1 MNIYH
6 SVKKDKV
13 TWIRFRENNMA
24 IVGIDLGTTNS
35 LVAIYDEDKI
45 SIIPNRF
52 GEHLTPSVVSILEEG
67 DIVVGK
73 SARER
78 FIVAPGETF
87 SAFKRDIGTAKV
99 FGSDKMSFTPT
110 ELSAIVL
117 KSIAEDAQKALG
129 QPIEK
134 VVISVP
140 AYFTDIQ
147 RKATLEAA
155 HIAGLNTIGIVNEPT
170 AAALAYH
177 LHESD
182 RERLIGVVDL
192 GGGTFDVSILD
203 IYESVIEVKA
213 VAGDNYLGG
222 EDFDF
227 AIAEFICS
235 KYGLELKELDLKDIN
250 RLKYIA
256 EQFKIAFDT
265 VDKQVYEIQLSDR
278 VLKIELDHEE
288 FEEACIPIIARLKE
302 PVRKALIDADIDF
315 MDIEEIVLVG
325 GSTKMPIVKR
335 QITRLFGKVPLS
347 YLNPDEVVAQGAAVY
362 AALRENNVKLSDM
375 VMTDVCPYTL
385 GTETMDRGADGEY
398 HKRYDP
404 IIERNMTVP
413 ISQMHQYVAIDDFQK
428 ELRIKIYQGENPDPD
443 QNIFLGELVHEIP
456 SGSLVDSMTTVRF
469 TYDRNGIL
477 EVITNNIKKKE
488 EKRAIM
494 LNSNT
499 LSEEEVEA
507 CLAKISE
514 LKTHPYKDEENLF
527 IMSKAEKLYDM
538 LVEEDRVSVNEA
550 IILFRDA
557 LLSQNVI
564 RITKAKEVMN
574 SLFETY
580 KEKI

>member
-1 MNIYH
+1 
-6 SVKKDKV
+6 
-13 TWIRFRENNMA
+13 MA

-35 LVAIYDEDKI
+35 LVAIYNKEKTN
-45 SIIPNRF
+45 IIPNRF
-52 GEHLTPSVVSILEEG
+52 NEHLTPSVISLMDTGEL
-67 DIVVGK
+67 VVGK

-78 FIVAPGETF
+78 LIVAPRRTF
-87 SAFKRDIGTAKV
+87 SAFKRDMGTAKV
-99 FGSDKMSFTPT
+99 FETKDQRFTPT
-110 ELSAIVL
+110 ELSAIIL
-117 KSIAEDAQKALG
+117 KTVAEDAELALNET
-129 QPIEK
+129 IEK

-147 RKATLEAA
+147 RKATMEAA
-155 HIAGLNTIGIVNEPT
+155 KIAGLNTIGIVNEPT

-222 EDFDF
+222 EDFDY
-227 AIAEFICS
+227 AIAEFICQ
-235 KYGLELKELDLKDIN
+235 KYGMVLEELDLKDVN

-256 EQFKIAFDT
+256 EQLKIGFDT
-265 VDKQVYEIQLSDR
+265 KDHMSYEVQLTDGL
-278 VLKIELDHEE
+278 VNIELDHEE
-288 FEEACIPIIARLKE
+288 FEEACLPVIARLKE
-302 PVRKALIDADIDF
+302 PVRKALMDADIDF
-315 MDIEEIVLVG
+315 MDIEEVVLVG

-347 YLNPDEVVAQGAAVY
+347 YLNPDEVVAQGSAVY
-362 AALRENNVKLSDM
+362 AALREKNIDLIDM

-385 GTETMDRGADGEY
+385 GTETMERGVDGEY

-413 ISQMHQYVAIDDFQK
+413 ISKMHQYVAIDDFQK
-428 ELRIKIYQGENPDPD
+428 ELRIKVYQGENPDPD
-443 QNIFLGELVHEIP
+443 QNVFLGELVHEIA

-477 EVITNNIKKKE
+477 EVITNNIKRKE

-499 LSEEEVEA
+499 LSEEEIEK
-507 CLAKISE
+507 CLAKVSD

-527 IMSKAEKLYDM
+527 LMSKAEKLYD
-538 LVEEDRVSVNEA
+538 LLSDEDRVRVNET

-557 LLSQNVI
+557 LLSQNTI
-564 RITKAKEVMN
+564 RITKAKEVVN
-574 SLFETY
+574 GLFEVY
-580 KEKI
+580 KEML

>member
-1 MNIYH
+1 M
-6 SVKKDKV
+6 S
-13 TWIRFRENNMA
+13 

-35 LVAIYDEDKI
+35 LAAIYDSDKTN
-45 SIIPNRF
+45 IIPNRF
-52 GEHLTPSVVSILEEG
+52 GEHLTPSVVSILDSG
-67 DIVVGK
+67 DVAVGK

-78 FIVAPGETF
+78 LIVAPRDTF
-87 SAFKRDIGTAKV
+87 SAFKRDMGTAKV
-99 FGSDKMSFTPT
+99 FETGGQSFTPT

-117 KSIAEDAQKALG
+117 RNVSEYAEQTLG
-129 QPIEK
+129 GGIDK

-140 AYFTDIQ
+140 AYFTDLQ
-147 RKATLEAA
+147 RKATMEAA
-155 HIAGLNTIGIVNEPT
+155 KIAGLNTIGIVNEPT

-227 AIAEFICS
+227 AIAEFICA
-235 KYGLELKELDLKDIN
+235 KYDMDIKALDLKDVN
-250 RLKYIA
+250 RLKYIS
-256 EQFKIAFDT
+256 EQIKKAFDT
-265 VDKQVYEIQLSDR
+265 EEKVTYQIQLTESE
-278 VLKIELDHEE
+278 LNIEMDKDE
-288 FEEACIPIIARLKE
+288 FEEACLPVIARLKE
-302 PVRKALIDADIDF
+302 PVRKALQDADIDF
-315 MDIEEIVLVG
+315 MDIEEVVLVG

-362 AALRENNVKLSDM
+362 AALRDKNVELADT

-385 GTETMDRGADGEY
+385 GTETMERGADGEY

-413 ISQMHQYVAIDDFQK
+413 VSKMQQYVAIEDLQK
-428 ELRIKIYQGENPDPD
+428 ELRIKVYQGENPDPEE
-443 QNIFLGELVHEIP
+443 NVFLGEIVHEIE

-477 EVITNNIKKKE
+477 EVITTNIKKKE

-499 LSEEEVEA
+499 LTEEQIEK
-507 CLAKISE
+507 CLAKIAD

-527 IMSKAEKLYDM
+527 MMSKAEKLYDI
-538 LVEEDRVSVNEA
+538 LTGEDREKVNQS
-550 IILFRDA
+550 ITYFRDA
-557 LLSQNVI
+557 LISQNQI
-564 RITKAKEVMN
+564 RITKSKEMLN
-574 SLFETY
+574 TLFEQY
-580 KEKI
+580 EEQI